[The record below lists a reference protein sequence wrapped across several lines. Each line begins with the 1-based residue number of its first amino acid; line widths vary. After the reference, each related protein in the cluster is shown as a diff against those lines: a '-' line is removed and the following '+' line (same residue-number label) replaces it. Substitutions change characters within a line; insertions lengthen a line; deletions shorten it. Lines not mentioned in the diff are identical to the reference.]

1 MFFLD
6 LAILAYFKAGNLSHC
21 TDQRNVRINKIYE
34 YKINTYCTKGQKT
47 SLLWFSLSCSTLNRF
62 QLFMMLNAHGLD
74 GPSESKF
81 CYYKRT
87 LLLTKLIWA
96 ITVIL
101 FMPVGLLSFL

>member
-1 MFFLD
+1 
-6 LAILAYFKAGNLSHC
+6 
-21 TDQRNVRINKIYE
+21 
-34 YKINTYCTKGQKT
+34 
-47 SLLWFSLSCSTLNRF
+47 
-62 QLFMMLNAHGLD
+62 MMLNAHGLD